1 MLCPKRNRRATLV
14 GFLLFVGLGSS
25 SVAANAATTD
35 NLQHSITLRAD
46 SPHREIGPRDLGIT
60 AAGRRGRI
68 VSVTNSSEAPMS
80 VALVLDAGPNQSAVL
95 NREKELASLLI
106 AEFSNARTDF
116 IVIRAGYQAT
126 NIATSSAGPV
136 LLDSLQALRA
146 ETGKRSQIPI
156 NRAVAL
162 AIEELSL
169 RPGIR
174 VLMIIAEGNDS
185 RSGVS
190 YKQLRAS
197 AQAQHV
203 AVMTVLVADHSA
215 RGSKSTLRYGWDL
228 RSLASDTGAIFLDN
242 DRNTSRTLKQL
253 TEAIRSLRL
262 VSFEI
267 DGVSL
272 GRHRMRT
279 SSNSVG
285 RMHAQKEVFIG
296 GLDCEQRCC

>member
-1 MLCPKRNRRATLV
+1 MLYPRQNRHATLFWV
-14 GFLLFVGLGSS
+14 LFLVSLGSS
-25 SVAANAATTD
+25 SVAASVAENG
-35 NLQHSITLRAD
+35 LQHSIVLRAD
-46 SPHREIGPRDLGIT
+46 SPDREISPQHLGVT
-60 AAGRRGRI
+60 TEGRRRSI
-68 VSVTNSSEAPMS
+68 ISVLDASEAPRS
-80 VALVLDAGPNQSAVL
+80 IALVIDAGPNQLAVL
-95 NREKELASLLI
+95 NRERELASSLI

-126 NIATSSAGPV
+126 NIATSSASPV

-146 ETGKRSQIPI
+146 ESGKRSQIPI
-156 NRAVAL
+156 YKAVSL

-185 RSGVS
+185 RSGIS

-203 AVMTVLVADHSA
+203 AVMTVLLADHSA
-215 RGSKSTLRYGWDL
+215 RGPRAGLHCGWDL

-242 DRNTSRTLKQL
+242 DRNTSRTLKRL
-253 TEAIRSLRL
+253 TEATRSLRL
-262 VSFEI
+262 VTFEI
-267 DGVSL
+267 DDVSP
-272 GRHRMRT
+272 GRHRVHT

-285 RMHAQKEVFIG
+285 RLHAQKDVFIG
-296 GLDCEQRCC
+296 GLQ